1 MNQRQ
6 TQNLIGFDVLNK
18 QHLQAQQEQ
27 YVIHNIKNIIAKTKK
42 NIKTPHLF
50 I

>member
-6 TQNLIGFDVLNK
+6 TPNGFDVLNK

-27 YVIHNIKNIIAKTKK
+27 YVIHNIKNITAKTKK
-42 NIKTPHLF
+42 NIKIPHLF